1 MPTSSIDTE
10 SSHAAAPP
18 TAPSELV
25 FSPGFKPQEPSSRR
39 RPGRKASTKP
49 TRGFPKAPAAPPIP
63 KAALAAPAQPPA
75 APAAAPTNPSNPSQ
89 CDDDKSNSSN
99 DDYGCPRPAKRRRQG
114 SWQPAVQEGPQEAA
128 AETARTAV
136 ESDSCPGRQLFPSL
150 PMDKN
155 EACPNFIATQQ
166 PGNQTS
172 GACCL
177 TPAPAPPSTVAAPPQ
192 QQQQRQPPPTTSQP
206 QRPAGGPWLGP
217 DEPFTKHHPYAESG
231 PCPCAAPVG
240 GGGRMGVS
248 TKINKG
254 RTTSCKKGGRK
265 PITAQ
270 TSLAAPTPASSVP
283 SWDPQQR
290 PSRSTTAAPSAPA
303 SSASSS
309 SAGPFP
315 RAAADL
321 VAAAVALASS
331 TTAAWFPNLRATFTH
346 EVVVHKVSGDTPRKV
361 SWVTSTLF
369 PRRMAAKRNG
379 PLPVRLELLQ
389 RAMACGGP
397 ESAAPTAAR
406 GALASAT
413 HLYRELDGAAT
424 AVRAVVDSAVLQG
437 RVVAAGGCEGRGRG
451 RDALHAAESILA
463 PPKYYDVE
471 QVPPPAGQV
480 PEEGVA
486 WFEVLML
493 SEWGERG
500 TLADQLKE
508 LEGRAKAEGRVDWP
522 AEWAELLSST
532 AQLEVFAM
540 AYLIWCDYKP
550 QNVLS
555 VGGGAAACALAIDLD
570 GMQRLSARQR
580 QEADSAAWW
589 EAAWAVAARLLLP
602 ATESVAAAAAAA
614 EKAELAA
621 AQARHLALQ
630 PCKCAWFTP
639 CYAAPEHVMQWLEEL
654 QRLHSSKEA
663 EAVKRQQIEKFVAGC
678 PGLVQLSQM
687 VEQGRAT
694 EEAVPGLFA
703 VKDAQGRPQSYS
715 CMLSQVYAWGET
727 VEEHVVGLEAALG
740 KSGVAPDEGDLSR
753 LALLRALAATC
764 RAALP
769 EDRPTAGEVM
779 ASLRD
784 LAGADGVGAQE
795 GQGQGQGQGGQA
807 GQEGQEEE
815 QEGQEE
821 EEQEPSAGSG
831 PQSGPGS
838 GWVSGPAQEPEVDA
852 RAGQRAASCTTS
864 STACSSYPRSGT
876 PEEGPEEEEDWA
888 WQHATSYATI
898 STTHSSSRSGQGF
911 GQAQCRTL
919 GSGQGAGSWAV
930 GGSMEVDGEVEM
942 EVEEDAHLQ
951 QLPDELGHMEV
962 DMGPGVHEA
971 PGCPLLPQSP
981 QPPPLQLQPQWQQQ
995 EVGQPMGDWW
1005 RHGREQGVW
1014 CLQQGLQQLPGAV
1027 QQQHQGEDAHSA
1039 ASHGMPY
1046 HGMSTYGMPPYGMPY
1061 HAMPAYWGP
1070 EGAAGPCAMQAEGAG
1085 AALLQLQLEVEVEVL
1100 L

>member
-1 MPTSSIDTE
+1 MPTSSMDTQL
-10 SSHAAAPP
+10 SHAAAPP

-177 TPAPAPPSTVAAPPQ
+177 TPAPALPSTVAAPPELQ
-192 QQQQRQPPPTTSQP
+192 QQPQEPTTASQP

-217 DEPFTKHHPYAESG
+217 DEPFAQHHPYAESG
-231 PCPCAAPVG
+231 PGPCAVPAG
-240 GGGRMGVS
+240 GSSRMGVS
-248 TKINKG
+248 TTNTNKVK
-254 RTTSCKKGGRK
+254 TTITSKKGGRK
-265 PITAQ
+265 PIIAQ
-270 TSLAAPTPASSVP
+270 QPSLAAPTPASSVP

-303 SSASSS
+303 SPAAS

-315 RAAADL
+315 RAAADMA
-321 VAAAVALASS
+321 AAAVALASN
-331 TTAAWFPNLRATFTH
+331 TTAARIPNLRATFTH
-346 EVVVHKVSGDTPRKV
+346 EVVVHKVTGDTPRKV
-361 SWVTSTLF
+361 SWVISTLF
-369 PRRMAAKRNG
+369 SRLMAAKRVG
-379 PLPVRLELLQ
+379 PVPVRMKFLQ
-389 RAMACGGP
+389 RVLRRVAEARPGF
-397 ESAAPTAAR
+397 SAQAAAR
-406 GALASAT
+406 GALASAA
-413 HLYRELDGAAT
+413 HLYRELAGAAT
-424 AVRAVVDSAVLQG
+424 AMRAVVDSAVLQG
-437 RVVAAGGCEGRGRG
+437 QVVAAGGGEGRGRR

-580 QEADSAAWW
+580 QEADSAARW

-602 ATESVAAAAAAA
+602 ATESAEAAAAA

-630 PCKCAWFTP
+630 PCKCAWDTRR
-639 CYAAPEHVMQWLEEL
+639 YAAPEHVMGDLEQL
-654 QRLHSSKEA
+654 QRLHSSREA
-663 EAVKRQQIEKFVAGC
+663 EAAKTQRIEKFVAGC

-694 EEAVPGLFA
+694 EEAAPGLFA
-703 VKDAQGRPQSYS
+703 VKDAQGRPQSFS
-715 CMLSQVYAWGET
+715 CMLSQVYAWGEMT
-727 VEEHVVGLEAALG
+727 EEHVAGLEAALG
-740 KSGVAPDEGDLSR
+740 KSGVAPDEADLSR

-779 ASLRD
+779 ASLRG
-784 LAGADGVGAQE
+784 LAAADGVGAQE
-795 GQGQGQGQGGQA
+795 AQGQGQGQGQAGQGGQ
-807 GQEGQEEE
+807 
-815 QEGQEE
+815 E

-831 PQSGPGS
+831 PQSGSGS
-838 GWVSGPAQEPEVDA
+838 GYVSGPDQG
-852 RAGQRAASCTTS
+852 AGQGPEEEVEAGAEQQQGS

-911 GQAQCRTL
+911 GQAQCRTS
-919 GSGQGAGSWAV
+919 GSGQGLRSWAV
-930 GGSMEVDGEVEM
+930 GGTMEVDGEAEVEM
-942 EVEEDAHLQ
+942 EVEEDAYPQ
-951 QLPDELGHMEV
+951 QLPYGLGHMEV
-962 DMGPGVHEA
+962 DMGAEVHEA

-995 EVGQPMGDWW
+995 MVGQLLGGWW
-1005 RHGREQGVW
+1005 REDEQEGMW
-1014 CLQQGLQQLPGAV
+1014 WLQQGLQLQREGA
-1027 QQQHQGEDAHSA
+1027 QSSD
-1039 ASHGMPY
+1039 SHGMPY
-1046 HGMSTYGMPPYGMPY
+1046 CGMPTYGG
-1061 HAMPAYWGP
+1061 GP
-1070 EGAAGPCAMQAEGAG
+1070 WTEGDEGAAGPCAMQAEGAG
-1085 AALLQLQLEVEVEVL
+1085 AELLQLEVVVEVEVL